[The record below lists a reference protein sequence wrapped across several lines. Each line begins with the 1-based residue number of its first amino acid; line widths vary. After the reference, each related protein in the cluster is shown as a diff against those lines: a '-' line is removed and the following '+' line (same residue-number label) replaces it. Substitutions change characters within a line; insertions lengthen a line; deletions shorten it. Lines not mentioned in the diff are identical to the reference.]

1 MNMKSR
7 IKKWA
12 EEGALLGVSLV
23 ALALLKYESLIRKR
37 NERR

>member
-1 MNMKSR
+1 MKSR

-12 EEGALLGVSLV
+12 EEGVMLGVAIV
-23 ALALLKYESLIRKR
+23 ALALLEYESLIRKR